1 MLKAVIVLFI
11 LFLLI
16 AVWSSR
22 RKQKPSP
29 QEKDLLQV
37 KSNAGDSAKKVI
49 FIVIDSLMAEAVD
62 RGLEQKELPAFQFLI
77 ERGQYYKDMVS
88 SFPTMSVTIDSS
100 LLTGAYPDRHHV
112 PGLNWYSVRDHK
124 LINYGTGPAEVIKIG
139 VNQVMADALMQLN
152 GSHLNPELPTIYED
166 LSRAGKKT
174 GSINGLIY
182 RGSAPHT
189 LSLPAWM
196 HGPTSMPESISVKGP
211 DFLALGSLTNPLE
224 GIEDL
229 PGSIIHR
236 LGINSEFSIS
246 TASYLIRENK
256 LPDFLYMYLPDM
268 DQQIH
273 KKGPSDLKS
282 LKDTDHQL
290 QTLLQNFGSLENALE
305 KAIIVII
312 GDSGMT
318 EILPAN
324 ENPVVELF
332 PLLQAFNVYRQG
344 EAITDETEIVL
355 AVNETMAYVYNLK
368 AREARAIAEAI
379 RADSRIDIIAWRD
392 GEWICVSNGAFKE
405 LRFKTGGELTDS
417 YKQSWTIEGE
427 PQALDL
433 KINHERQTLD
443 YERYPDVLQRLYG
456 ALHSHDGDF
465 LVVTAKPGYELAD
478 QHSPTHKGGGSHG
491 SLGHAESLVP
501 LIISGTEE
509 RPENLRIVDLK
520 AFLQKLVTK
529 Q

>member
-1 MLKAVIVLFI
+1 MLEAVIVLVI

-16 AVWSSR
+16 AIWSSR

-29 QEKDLLQV
+29 KEKDLMQV

-49 FIVIDSLMAEAVD
+49 FLVIDSLMAESVD
-62 RGLEQKELPAFQFLI
+62 RGIEQKELPTLQYLI

-100 LLTGAYPDRHHV
+100 LLTGSYPDRHHV
-112 PGLNWYSVRDHK
+112 PALNWYSVGDNK
-124 LINYGTGPAEVIKIG
+124 LINYGTGPTEVMKIG
-139 VNQVMADALMQLN
+139 VNQVMADALMHLN
-152 GSHLNPELPTIYED
+152 GSHLNPELPTIYEE

-182 RGSAPHT
+182 RGPVPHT

-196 HGPTSMPESISVKGP
+196 HGPTSMPESIPVMGP

-229 PGSIIHR
+229 PGSLIHR

-246 TASYLIRENK
+246 TASYLIKEDK
-256 LPDFLYMYLPDM
+256 LPDFLYIYLPDM

-273 KKGPSDLKS
+273 KKGPSDLSS
-282 LKDTDHQL
+282 LKDTDQQL
-290 QTLLQNFGSLENALE
+290 QTLLQNFGSLEKALE
-305 KAIIVII
+305 QAIVVII

-318 EILPAN
+318 KILPAN
-324 ENPVVELF
+324 ENPVIELF
-332 PLLQAFNVYRQG
+332 PLLQNFNVFSQG
-344 EAITDETEIVL
+344 DAMTDETEIVL

-368 AREARAIAEAI
+368 ARQTRDIAAAI

-392 GEWICVSNGAFKE
+392 GEWICVSDGASQE
-405 LRFKTGGELTDS
+405 LRFKTDGELTDP
-417 YKQSWTIEGE
+417 YKQTWTVEGE
-427 PQALDL
+427 PQTLDL
-433 KINHERQTLD
+433 KINQERHTLD
-443 YERYPDVLQRLYG
+443 YERYPDVLRRLYG
-456 ALHSHDGDF
+456 ALHSHDGDY
-465 LVVTAKPGYELAD
+465 LVLTAKPGYELAD

-509 RPENLRIVDLK
+509 RPENLRIVDIK
-520 AFLQKLVTK
+520 PFLMKLVTK